1 MFFGVLR
8 LSEVVTGCAG
18 LHRGAAKRQAVP
30 IAAPAGNSMHLGAV
44 NCDPLPAGV
53 IKCCG
58 LRRFPILLALVPAPT
73 GNGLNHGKRVNLGF
87 TDSRNS
93 QTQHKAAGQ
102 PNGWQAIP

>member
-1 MFFGVLR
+1 
-8 LSEVVTGCAG
+8 
-18 LHRGAAKRQAVP
+18 LHRGAAKCQAVP